1 MQTFLDSLPLDREKL
16 IDGSV
21 SKNTNWIYLLE
32 ADPIL
37 KVWIKTKYFSRLHL
51 DASNIVK

>member
-1 MQTFLDSLPLDREKL
+1 MQTFLDSLTLDREKL

-37 KVWIKTKYFSRLHL
+37 KV
-51 DASNIVK
+51 